1 MAFATANWP
10 CARSRSIASA
20 RFRPPATT
28 WYLYFSLLLG
38 SAAFA
43 GCGGANA
50 PCPTPTTELDR
61 HRDESFEAQREV
73 GAVLAEERALRAER
87 ESAAARLQAA
97 RAALDSLAPSA
108 GTE

>member
-1 MAFATANWP
+1 V
-10 CARSRSIASA
+10 

-38 SAAFA
+38 SAVFA
-43 GCGGANA
+43 GCGGAHA
-50 PCPTPTTELDR
+50 PCPTPTTDLDR

-73 GAVLAEERALRAER
+73 GAVLAEERPIRVER
-87 ESAAARLQAA
+87 DSAAARLRAA
-97 RAALDSLAPSA
+97 RAALDSLHPAA